1 MRTVRA
7 APRIPREIIK
17 AKRRPN
23 PKRAALHLAFVR
35 EIGICLACGAR
46 GRVEAAHVRRGTDG
60 GTGTKP
66 SDRYA
71 VPLGGIG
78 LCGCH
83 AKQHRI
89 GETEFWGALGVDP
102 LNISLR
108 LWTVSGDAEA
118 GRRIV
123 ERSLL
128 SRGIVDGWVLA

>member
-1 MRTVRA
+1 MSRA
-7 APRIPREIIK
+7 APRIARVVLQPRRK
-17 AKRRPN
+17 PN
-23 PKRAALHLAFVR
+23 PKRASLHLAFVR
-35 EIGICLACGAR
+35 EIGICLACGMA
-46 GRVEAAHVRRGTDG
+46 GRCEAAHVRRGTDG

-71 VPLGGIG
+71 VPLDA
-78 LCGCH
+78 GCH
-83 AKQHRI
+83 SRQHRV
-89 GETEFWGALGVDP
+89 GEVTFWGELGVDP

-128 SRGIVDGWVLA
+128 TRQVFAKDPA